1 MNNIFDTHSHYT
13 DDAYNN
19 DRDSLLTEIFDKVVS
34 YIIECATDYD
44 SSVKA
49 LKLSEKFDNL
59 YVALGI
65 HGLDAEHAY
74 KTDFE
79 KIKPL
84 FENKK
89 VVAVGEIGLD
99 YHYEKESRNI
109 QIECF
114 KSHLSLANELN
125 LPVIVHDREA
135 HQDTFDLIKEYN
147 SRGIIH
153 CYSGS
158 VEMAKEYIKLGLY
171 IGIGGAVTFKNA
183 KTIKEVAKII
193 PIENIVL
200 ETDCPYMTPEPY
212 RGKRNRS
219 DYIKFVAQKIADIKN
234 MEAQEVINICTEN
247 TKSLFNIK

>member
-13 DDAYNN
+13 DEAYNN
-19 DRDSLLTEIFDKVVS
+19 DRDSLLTEIFDKEVS

-65 HGLDAEHAY
+65 HGLDSERAY

-109 QIECF
+109 QLECF
-114 KSHLSLANELN
+114 KSHLSLSNELN

-247 TKSLFNIK
+247 EKSLFNIK

>member
-19 DRDSLLTEIFDKVVS
+19 DRDSLLTEIFDKEVS

-49 LKLSEKFDNL
+49 LKSSEKFDNI

-65 HGLDAEHAY
+65 HGLDAKRAY
-74 KTDFE
+74 RTDFE

-135 HQDTFDLIKEYN
+135 HQDTFYLIKEYN

-234 MEAQEVINICTEN
+234 MDAQEVINICTEN
-247 TKSLFNIK
+247 AKSLFNIK

>member
-13 DDAYNN
+13 DDAYDN
-19 DRDSLLTEIFDKVVS
+19 DRESLLTEIFDKEVS

-44 SSVKA
+44 SSIKA
-49 LKLSEKFDNL
+49 LSLSEKFDNL

-65 HGLDAEHAY
+65 HGLDAERAY
-74 KTDFE
+74 KTDFK
-79 KIKPL
+79 KIKSL

-99 YHYEKESRNI
+99 YYYEKYSRNI

-114 KSHLSLANELN
+114 KNHLRMANDLN

-183 KTIKEVAKII
+183 KAIKEVAKII

-234 MEAQEVINICTEN
+234 MDAQEVINICTEN
-247 TKSLFNIK
+247 SKSLFNIK

>member
-19 DRDSLLTEIFDKVVS
+19 DRESLLTEIFDKEVS

-44 SSVKA
+44 SSIKA
-49 LKLSEKFDNL
+49 LSLSEKFDKL

-65 HGLDAEHAY
+65 HGLDAERAY

-79 KIKPL
+79 KIKSL

-99 YHYEKESRNI
+99 YYYEKDSRNI

-114 KSHLSLANELN
+114 KIHLSLANDLN

-234 MEAQEVINICTEN
+234 IDAQEVINICTEN
-247 TKSLFNIK
+247 AKNLFNI

>member
-13 DDAYNN
+13 DEAYDD
-19 DRDSLLTEIFDKVVS
+19 DRDSLLTEIFDKEVS

-59 YVALGI
+59 YAALGI
-65 HGLDAEHAY
+65 HGLDAERVY